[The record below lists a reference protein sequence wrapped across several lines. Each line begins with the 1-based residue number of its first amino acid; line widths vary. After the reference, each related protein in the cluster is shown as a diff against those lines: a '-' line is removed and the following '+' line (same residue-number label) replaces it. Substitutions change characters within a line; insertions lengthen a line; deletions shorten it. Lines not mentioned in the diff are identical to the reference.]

1 MITLAEEFSVEESRS
16 ARFTSG
22 RAVAGLVVAGGTVRH
37 GCPALLRADVRFALC
52 TFVAVTV
59 VIEFFKGAIAIRG
72 EGRSENIFAAM
83 VELTH
88 RNDAALR
95 GGYLLVHMGIVFMFI
110 GFTGKAFDL
119 DKTVQVQKGDKVNLG
134 AYQLTNRARLN
145 PGKKRKTVR
154 GIF

>member
-1 MITLAEEFSVEESRS
+1 M
-16 ARFTSG
+16 
-22 RAVAGLVVAGGTVRH
+22 AVAAGLFAMGVRH
-37 GCPALLRADVRFALC
+37 FYALVSFALC

-72 EGRSENIFAAM
+72 KEGQNIFAAM

-88 RNDAALR
+88 RNTR
-95 GGYLLVHMGIVFMFI
+95 RYGGYLVHMGVVFMFI

-119 DKTVQVQKGDKVNLG
+119 DKTVQVTKGEKRAAWALPAHDRRRRI
-134 AYQLTNRARLN
+134 RART
-145 PGKKRKTVR
+145 KTIR

>member
-1 MITLAEEFSVEESRS
+1 M
-16 ARFTSG
+16 G
-22 RAVAGLVVAGGTVRH
+22 VRH
-37 GCPALLRADVRFALC
+37 FYALMSFALC

-72 EGRSENIFAAM
+72 KEGQNIFAAM

-88 RNDAALR
+88 RNTR
-95 GGYLLVHMGIVFMFI
+95 RYGGYMVHMGIVFMFI

-134 AYQLTNRARLN
+134 AYQLTIGPTESGKNENYSWDILNVGVTKGGSDPGAASAAGAALVLRLAPAN
-145 PGKKRKTVR
+145 FER
-154 GIF
+154 GDPPPPE